1 MFFKKKTVQTQRII
15 NETFL
20 LILTELETRLSELEE
35 VLDEVIVDVE
45 GILESFEE

>member
-1 MFFKKKTVQTQRII
+1 MFFKKKINPHQQLI

>member
-1 MFFKKKTVQTQRII
+1 MFFKKKQDPTQKLI

-20 LILTELETRLSELEE
+20 LILTQLEQQIVELEE
-35 VLDEVIVDVE
+35 VLDEVIADVE